1 MPVVRFSDPRLVCVR
16 LCVMFVAAASVSGCI
31 QTSEDHFCNPSDSDA
46 TNCSI
51 AVLQTDEALDEKET
65 SGQSSDDVGLVV
77 VRSYPNA
84 NSACSVIGE
93 SAATL
98 DLLDHTY
105 LLVGCPIDNLEANQA
120 LKTSGGHELKRI
132 GQWMLFAVPH

>member
-1 MPVVRFSDPRLVCVR
+1 MPVVRFSDPRPVWVR
-16 LCVMFVAAASVSGCI
+16 LCVMFVAAASVSGCM
-31 QTSEDHFCNPSDSDA
+31 QPSEDHICNPSDPDA

-51 AVLQTDEALDEKET
+51 AVLQVDEAPVEKET
-65 SGQSSDDVGLVV
+65 FGQSPDGVGLVV

>member
-1 MPVVRFSDPRLVCVR
+1 MPVVRFSDPRPVWVR
-16 LCVMFVAAASVSGCI
+16 LCVMFVAAASVSGCMKPF
-31 QTSEDHFCNPSDSDA
+31 EDHICNASEPDA
-46 TNCSI
+46 TKCSI
-51 AVLQTDEALDEKET
+51 AVLQADEALDEKET

-120 LKTSGGHELKRI
+120 LKTSGGRELKRI
-132 GQWMLFAVPH
+132 AQWVLFAAPH

>member
-1 MPVVRFSDPRLVCVR
+1 MPVFRFFDPRPVWGR
-16 LCVMFVAAASVSGCI
+16 LCIMFVAAASVSGCM
-31 QTSEDHFCNPSDSDA
+31 QPTEDQFCNPSDADA

-51 AVLQTDEALDEKET
+51 AVLRPDEAPAQKEA
-65 SGQSSDDVGLVV
+65 SGRSSDEVGLVF

-84 NSACSVIGE
+84 SSPCSVIGE

-120 LKTSGGHELKRI
+120 LKASGGRELKRI
-132 GQWMLFAVPH
+132 GQWTLFAVPH